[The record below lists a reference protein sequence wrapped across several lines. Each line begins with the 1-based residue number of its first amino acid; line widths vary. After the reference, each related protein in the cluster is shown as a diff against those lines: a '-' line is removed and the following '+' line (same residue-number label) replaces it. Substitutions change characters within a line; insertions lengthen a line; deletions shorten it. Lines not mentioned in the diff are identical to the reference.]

1 MSKTISK
8 TISVSQYD
16 SICNDVQNR
25 CQSGEKVTLS
35 GLSKQHNCTMAE
47 MREILT
53 DHFGT
58 RISFLKGRGGG
69 IRVL

>member
-1 MSKTISK
+1 MTK

-16 SICNDVQNR
+16 TICNDVQGQ
-25 CQSGEKVTLS
+25 CQSGQKVTLS
-35 GLSKQHNCTMAE
+35 GLAKQHNCTMAE